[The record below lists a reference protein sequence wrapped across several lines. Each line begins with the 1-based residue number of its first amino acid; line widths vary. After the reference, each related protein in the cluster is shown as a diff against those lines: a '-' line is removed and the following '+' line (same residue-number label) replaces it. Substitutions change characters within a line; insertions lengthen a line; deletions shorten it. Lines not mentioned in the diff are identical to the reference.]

1 MSTLVLIATDDIDF
15 YLLLSHILEVD
26 GFVVKLA
33 DRIDEAL
40 NVATEHKPQ
49 AIVLDCRPDSF
60 SAPDLCAQLK
70 QDPQTNPIAV
80 VAVIGKGAD
89 KEHVAL
95 LKSGVDESFTRPISP
110 GKLLEFIRATFTQR
124 QPILTGWQTDMV
136 TGRLSY
142 ADIEVSLDA
151 YSVCRKGHEVR
162 LSPIE
167 FRILCHL
174 MRSPGK
180 VFSRNELI
188 DTAWPGNIHVEERTV
203 DVHIGR
209 LRKALNSIAG
219 TDVIRTVRSAGY
231 ALAPHPQLA
240 REEDMGLASGKID
253 S

>member
-1 MSTLVLIATDDIDF
+1 MNTLVLIATDDIDF

-33 DRIDEAL
+33 DSIGEAV
-40 NVATEHKPQ
+40 NVASKDKPQ
-49 AIVLDCRPDSF
+49 AVVLDCRPNSF

-70 QDPQTNPIAV
+70 RDPQTSPIAV
-80 VAVIGKGAD
+80 VALIGRGAD

-95 LKSGVDESFTRPISP
+95 VKSGVDESFTRPVSP
-110 GKLLEFIRATFTQR
+110 GKLLEFIRATLVHRHPAFA
-124 QPILTGWQTDMV
+124 GWQTDMV
-136 TGRLSY
+136 NSRLSY
-142 ADIEVSLDA
+142 ADMEVRLDA
-151 YSVCRKGHEVR
+151 YSVCRNGQEVR

-174 MRSPGK
+174 MRNPGK
-180 VFSRNELI
+180 VFRRNELI
-188 DTAWPGNIHVEERTV
+188 NTAWPENIHVEERTV

-231 ALAPHPQLA
+231 ALAPHPHFT
-240 REEDMGLASGKID
+240 REDSGLASND
-253 S
+253 MDN